1 MMAEHVVTV
10 ADELRVSF
18 ASDINPLLAE
28 AFLEEAPVHASRFSA
43 VMGRLASEH
52 ASFEDVVLAQ
62 RVAHSLKG
70 SASITG
76 VSAIASL
83 THQAED
89 ILDWLADD
97 RALPPAS
104 LRDLLVDT
112 ADCVAAMVDALTV
125 QGPLPH
131 STERVL
137 TRLYEWREQHINAA
151 QPLHQ
156 TEAETETETET
167 EAGTEAGTEAEA
179 EVEAGTG
186 AEVFDAAAPDSPRGA
201 DSLNTDEAPAPLTAA
216 TSTSAASG
224 PAPRNDRAAAVQ
236 PAATSL
242 RVPVSLVDRLL
253 RLAGELAI
261 TNVQAQGAQHR
272 MAARAN
278 HLREHYHLLQ
288 QRLSDLQDLVEIRGV
303 PSRASKGSARRTS
316 IGDFDPLEMDEY
328 NELHSKNTALAEAVT
343 DFCELALEMRP
354 ELTKLEDT
362 VADQQRISKELSD
375 SVLSARMVPVG
386 NVEQR
391 LARTVRETCRA
402 TDKEAELVI
411 IGGAISVDGD
421 VLNALMDPLLHLL
434 RNAVDHGIEMPAQRE
449 AAGKRASGRLEV
461 RFARDGENVLVQ
473 VSDDGAGFDLKGIRE
488 VAQQRGIVTKEDFRA
503 DRELL
508 QLTVAAGFSTRREA
522 SEVSGRGIGMD
533 IVQRAVL
540 DLKGSLDIIS
550 TPGNGASVSLRVPLT
565 LISMHVLLVRAGSQI
580 FGVPS
585 ALLQQVLS
593 ADRSQLRDQG
603 MDVKFTK
610 EESEYS
616 VRRLDQL
623 VGRCAATVECRKL
636 VSMLMLEAD
645 SGPTAIVVDEAL
657 DGRYLVVNSLGSRVP
672 RPPGVIG
679 ACVLGDGGVAPVL
692 DIREL
697 LRWRPVAASGEAR
710 TAMPESIKPQAL
722 AAEVLVVDDSLTA
735 RRMLTIAIGDAGYRV
750 RTAIDGLDAVEAIED
765 AIPDLLV
772 TDLEMPRMNGL
783 ERSAHLRADEATAN
797 LPILMVTSRSTQKH
811 RAQAQGA
818 GINDFI
824 TKPYATE
831 ELLAMVARL
840 LRK

>member
-1 MMAEHVVTV
+1 MAEDVGFG

-28 AFLEEAPVHASRFSA
+28 AFLEEAPLHARRFSE
-43 VMGRLASEH
+43 VMGRLASDS
-52 ASFEDVVLAQ
+52 ASFDDVVLAQ

-76 VSAIASL
+76 VSAIVSL

-89 ILDWLADD
+89 ILDWLADN
-97 RALPPAS
+97 RPLPPVS
-104 LRDLLVDT
+104 LREMLVDT

-125 QGPLPH
+125 QGPVPQ

-137 TRLYEWREQHINAA
+137 ARLYQWREQHMAA
-151 QPLHQ
+151 VQSLPP
-156 TEAETETETET
+156 AN
-167 EAGTEAGTEAEA
+167 AEA
-179 EVEAGTG
+179 L
-186 AEVFDAAAPDSPRGA
+186 FDAAALASPLGVEQLNA
-201 DSLNTDEAPAPLTAA
+201 DITPAPPSAGTSTAA
-216 TSTSAASG
+216 TPESAPGTDGAVARSSG
-224 PAPRNDRAAAVQ
+224 S
-236 PAATSL
+236 SL

-261 TNVQAQGAQHR
+261 TNAQAQGAQHR
-272 MAARAN
+272 MAVRAN
-278 HLREHYHLLQ
+278 HLREQYHLLQ

-303 PSRASKGSARRTS
+303 PSRAGNELTTNTLL
-316 IGDFDPLEMDEY
+316 GDFDPLEMDEY

-362 VADQQRISKELSD
+362 VADQQRISKEFSD

-386 NVEQR
+386 SVEQR

-402 TDKEAELVI
+402 TDKQAELLV

-434 RNAVDHGIEMPAQRE
+434 RNAVDHGIEMPALRE
-449 AAGKRASGRLEV
+449 AAGKNPVGRLEV

-473 VSDDGAGFDLKGIRE
+473 VHDDGAGFDLKSIRA
-488 VAQQRGIVTKEDFRA
+488 VAQQRGMVAKDDFRA

-508 QLTVAAGFSTRREA
+508 QLTVGAGFSTRRETT
-522 SEVSGRGIGMD
+522 EVSGRGIGMD
-533 IVQRAVL
+533 VVQRASL

-550 TPGNGASVSLRVPLT
+550 TPGNGATVSLRVPLT

-585 ALLQQVLS
+585 GSLQQVLS
-593 ADRSQLRDQG
+593 ADRAQLRDEG
-603 MDVKFTK
+603 AEVKFTK

-623 VGRCAATVECRKL
+623 VGRAADAIEHRRL

-657 DGRYLVVNSLGSRVP
+657 DGLDVAMNNAVLVCMVQPSCTVMDERGR
-672 RPPGVIG
+672 
-679 ACVLGDGGVAPVL
+679 A
-692 DIREL
+692 L
-697 LRWRPVAASGEAR
+697 LR
-710 TAMPESIKPQAL
+710 
-722 AAEVLVVDDSLTA
+722 
-735 RRMLTIAIGDAGYRV
+735 
-750 RTAIDGLDAVEAIED
+750 
-765 AIPDLLV
+765 
-772 TDLEMPRMNGL
+772 
-783 ERSAHLRADEATAN
+783 H
-797 LPILMVTSRSTQKH
+797 
-811 RAQAQGA
+811 
-818 GINDFI
+818 
-824 TKPYATE
+824 
-831 ELLAMVARL
+831 
-840 LRK
+840 